1 MKKNKT
7 LRTVLEIMVA
17 ILAIILIYVVIHY
30 WEQRDVQTGKGQNA
44 TYADTHI
51 QVSAG
56 DEDVTI
62 VLGNRAYQM
71 THPVKTYL
79 FLGTDA
85 SGNEEGV
92 GEEYRGSMADAFML
106 LVIDEQEQTYGI
118 LQLNRDTI
126 TRVPLM
132 QTDGSANAS
141 AQIQLCTAHWYGGN
155 KKQSCENTVDTVGN
169 MLGGLPIDG
178 YYALSMDAMD
188 KLNQAVGGVK
198 MTFTEDLTEI
208 DPQMKKGAT
217 LTLTDEQAA
226 KLMHARYG
234 MSDDRNVK
242 RMGRQRLFLDAFLKQ
257 VREKQAKDSNFIIKL
272 YDSLHPYS
280 TEDINMNALTK
291 LINQM
296 GDFAAKGTYTIDG
309 KTKLG
314 QKLGDGQ
321 EHWEFYMDE
330 DSLDTT
336 MNTLYPLTYI
346 GAAEEE
352 PEE

>member
-1 MKKNKT
+1 MKTNKT
-7 LRTVLEIMVA
+7 LRIVLEIIFA
-17 ILAIILIYVVIHY
+17 ILAIILIYVVIRY
-30 WEQRDVQTGKGQNA
+30 WEQGDVHTGQELTEA
-44 TYADTHI
+44 YTDTQI
-51 QVSAG
+51 QVSAR
-56 DEDVTI
+56 DEGTTI
-62 VLGNRAYQM
+62 VLGNREYQM
-71 THPVKTYL
+71 THPVRTYL

-85 SGNEEGV
+85 SGNEGGT
-92 GEEYRGSMADAFML
+92 GEEYQGSMADTLML
-106 LVIDEQEQTYGI
+106 LVIDEQEETYGI

-126 TRVPLM
+126 TDVPLM
-132 QTDGSANAS
+132 QADGSANAS
-141 AQIQLCTAHWYGGN
+141 AQLQLCTAHWYGGN
-155 KKQSCENTVDTVGN
+155 PKQSCENTVNAVRD

-178 YYALSMDAMD
+178 YYALSMNAMS
-188 KLNQAVGGVK
+188 KLNEAVDGVK
-198 MTFTEDLTEI
+198 MTFTEDLTEL
-208 DPQMKKGAT
+208 DPQMKSGAT
-217 LTLTDEQAA
+217 LTLTDEQAE

-272 YDSLHPYS
+272 YDGLHPYS

-309 KTKLG
+309 ETKLG

-336 MNTLYPLTYI
+336 INTLYPLTYI

>member
-1 MKKNKT
+1 MKKSRK
-7 LRTVLEIMVA
+7 
-17 ILAIILIYVVIHY
+17 VI
-30 WEQRDVQTGKGQNA
+30 GLLG
-44 TYADTHI
+44 
-51 QVSAG
+51 AG
-56 DEDVTI
+56 V
-62 VLGNRAYQM
+62 
-71 THPVKTYL
+71 
-79 FLGTDA
+79 
-85 SGNEEGV
+85 
-92 GEEYRGSMADAFML
+92 L
-106 LVIDEQEQTYGI
+106 LVLAVLLLYTVGRRLETSGQSQQRGELPQTEQEQTCVVDGI
-118 LQLNRDTI
+118 TYRKRSDIMSILVMGVDCDSTQQSDSPYEGGQADFQRLIVLDTAHGTVQQLKIDRDTI
-126 TRVPLM
+126 TDVPLM
-132 QTDGSANAS
+132 QADGSANAS
-141 AQIQLCTAHWYGGN
+141 AQLQLCTAHWYGGN
-155 KKQSCENTVDTVGN
+155 PKQSCENTVNAVSD

-178 YYALSMDAMD
+178 YYALSMNAMS
-188 KLNQAVGGVK
+188 KLNEAVDGVK
-198 MTFTEDLTEI
+198 MTFTEDLTEL
-208 DPQMKKGAT
+208 DPQMKSGAT
-217 LTLTDEQAA
+217 LTLTDEQAE

-309 KTKLG
+309 ETKLG
-314 QKLGDGQ
+314 QKLGDSQ

-346 GAAEEE
+346 GTAEEE

>member
-1 MKKNKT
+1 MKTNKT
-7 LRTVLEIMVA
+7 LRIVLEIIFA
-17 ILAIILIYVVIHY
+17 ILAIILIYVVIRY
-30 WEQRDVQTGKGQNA
+30 WEQGDVHTGQKLTEA
-44 TYADTHI
+44 YTDTQI
-51 QVSAG
+51 QVSAR
-56 DEDVTI
+56 DEDTTI
-62 VLGNRAYQM
+62 VLGNREYQM

-198 MTFTEDLTEI
+198 MTFTEELTEI

-217 LTLTDEQAA
+217 LTLTDEQAE
-226 KLMHARYG
+226 KLMHARYE
-234 MSDDRNVK
+234 MADDRNEK
-242 RMGRQRLFLDAFLKQ
+242 RMERQRLFLDAFLAQ
-257 VREKQAKDSNFIIKL
+257 VREKQAKDSDFIIKL
-272 YDSLHPYS
+272 YDSLHPYC

-291 LINQM
+291 LIGQM
-296 GDFAAKGTYTIDG
+296 GKYTSKGTYAIDG
-309 KTKLG
+309 ESKIG
-314 QKLGDGQ
+314 QKLGDGLD
-321 EHWEFYMDE
+321 HWEFYMDE
-330 DSLDTT
+330 DSLDET
-336 MNTLYPLTYI
+336 MNTLYPLTYV
-346 GAAEEE
+346 GVAEEE

>member
-1 MKKNKT
+1 
-7 LRTVLEIMVA
+7 
-17 ILAIILIYVVIHY
+17 
-30 WEQRDVQTGKGQNA
+30 
-44 TYADTHI
+44 
-51 QVSAG
+51 
-56 DEDVTI
+56 
-62 VLGNRAYQM
+62 
-71 THPVKTYL
+71 
-79 FLGTDA
+79 
-85 SGNEEGV
+85 
-92 GEEYRGSMADAFML
+92 
-106 LVIDEQEQTYGI
+106 
-118 LQLNRDTI
+118 
-126 TRVPLM
+126 M
-132 QTDGSANAS
+132 QADGSANAS
-141 AQIQLCTAHWYGGN
+141 ANIQLCTAHWYGGD
-155 KKQSCENTVDTVGN
+155 KKQSCENTVNTVSD

-178 YYALSMDAMD
+178 YYALSMNAMS
-188 KLNQAVGGVK
+188 KLNEAVDGVK
-198 MTFTEDLTEI
+198 MTFTEDLTEL
-208 DPQMKKGAT
+208 DPQMKSGAT
-217 LTLTDEQAA
+217 LTLTDEQAE

-309 KTKLG
+309 ETKLG

-336 MNTLYPLTYI
+336 INTLYPLTYI